1 MGRGEQECACPR
13 CGYDLSGQVA
23 AWHPGLVEGELQEAA
38 KCPLEGTCSECGLV
52 FEWRFL
58 MRPEL
63 LGPSWFVETPRPSRG
78 RRSAVRTLLRLT
90 RPHRFW
96 REVRLEQPIVAG
108 RIGWWLCV
116 ALVLVPVIVL
126 LLMRVQFAVV
136 LAARNVATAIGGS
149 GYVFGAAKAS
159 LLQAHDSLWA
169 EVRILVEPKYW
180 PSWFTVGIAM
190 TIAFAMMLVILPHSR
205 RVSKIRM
212 AMVLRVFAY
221 SWAWVALVFCV
232 ACLYEPLC
240 VWVNTRPWTIAEW
253 DYGRGVRA
261 LAPLPVLSGTWGG
274 HAHVMWTFICALWL
288 NVYWWFALRDGLR
301 MNHHRVVFACCAVP
315 AVLVGA
321 ITLILDPSD
330 IMWAV

>member
-1 MGRGEQECACPR
+1 M
-13 CGYDLSGQVA
+13 
-23 AWHPGLVEGELQEAA
+23 
-38 KCPLEGTCSECGLV
+38 
-52 FEWRFL
+52 
-58 MRPEL
+58 
-63 LGPSWFVETPRPSRG
+63 
-78 RRSAVRTLLRLT
+78 
-90 RPHRFW
+90 
-96 REVRLEQPIVAG
+96 
-108 RIGWWLCV
+108 
-116 ALVLVPVIVL
+116 
-126 LLMRVQFAVV
+126 
-136 LAARNVATAIGGS
+136 AI
-149 GYVFGAAKAS
+149 
-159 LLQAHDSLWA
+159 
-169 EVRILVEPKYW
+169 
-180 PSWFTVGIAM
+180 
-190 TIAFAMMLVILPHSR
+190 
-205 RVSKIRM
+205 
-212 AMVLRVFAY
+212 VLRVFAY